1 MFKRSQ
7 RFSFRKGSP
16 KQKRINPLFVLRFQ
30 KADPTAASG
39 PRYAVVTGKIV
50 SKKAVLRNRVKRLFV
65 QTLQEVLVK
74 TPNSY
79 DLVFFLRRPSHE
91 YQKSSI
97 IGEVESII
105 AEINQ
110 SNSAI

>member
-7 RFSFRKGSP
+7 RFSFRRGTP
-16 KQKRINPLFVLRFQ
+16 KLKRITPLFILRFQ
-30 KADPTAASG
+30 KSEETPK
-39 PRYAVVTGKIV
+39 YAVVTGKIV
-50 SKKAVLRNRVKRLFV
+50 SKKAVLRNRVKRIF
-65 QTLQEVLVK
+65 LQSLKEVIAE

-97 IGEVESII
+97 IGEIKDVI
-105 AEINQ
+105 AGINR
-110 SNSAI
+110 I